1 MYKGSH
7 CERPFVRF
15 KTIIIEISLVVS
27 LLLLGGC
34 VSTQFPMIRPV
45 NDSDRNDEERE
56 KAQDYFILARDY
68 ERRGI
73 SDMAENCYEVAYRLD
88 PKSETLRD
96 ELARIYVVNEKLSK
110 ALILIKGDSANRDL
124 PLKDKRM
131 VATIY
136 IKMGEFEK
144 AAGLLE
150 NIPEKSDEE
159 IYSLGLI
166 YESLNKKDKAL
177 NNYKH
182 FFKNNP
188 ESIQMAYKIGKLLID
203 KKRYS
208 EAAQLYNDLL
218 VRVGDK
224 PDIFVMLG
232 NLGVVQGDTAKGLEF
247 FSKAITIDSTNE
259 DALRN
264 AAQVHLMRNDYPNAI
279 VNYEK
284 LYNNSSL
291 GDIYGKT
298 LAILYFYNKQYPDAE
313 KLLNQLIQNDIDD
326 YELHYYLGL
335 VFEALDKKDFAYLEF
350 EKTLAIRNTFND
362 AWKEMCYLSIKEKKY
377 DEALDIAERFTKI
390 VPDQNES
397 WKLKG
402 YVHNVRKEYSSAI
415 ESLLKAIVFD
425 STDLHAWFELGS
437 AYERSKNVEKST
449 AAFKKVLKVRPDDP
463 ATLNYLGYMWA
474 EKGIKLDSAKV
485 LIEKALKIDPENG
498 AFLDSYAWVFFQ
510 MGNIDSAFK
519 YMELAMKKIDND
531 PVAYSHLGEIF
542 FKKGELK
549 KALEAFQK
557 SLDLDAEDPVIIR
570 KRIEEIEGCVNE
582 GGLEKK

>member
-15 KTIIIEISLVVS
+15 ITIITEILVVAS
-27 LLLLGGC
+27 FLFVGGC
-34 VSTQFPMIRPV
+34 ASTQFPIIRPV
-45 NDSDRNDEERE
+45 TDSDRNEEEKE
-56 KAQDYFILARDY
+56 KALDYFIHARDY

-73 SDMAENCYEVAYRLD
+73 SDMAENYYEVAYRLD

-96 ELARIYVVNEKLSK
+96 ELARIYVENEKLSK
-110 ALILIKGDSANRDL
+110 ALILIKGDSENRDL

-150 NIPEKSDEE
+150 NIPNKSDEE

-177 NNYKH
+177 KNYTL

-188 ESIQMAYKIGKLLID
+188 ESIQMAYKIGKYLID
-203 KKRYS
+203 KKQYS
-208 EAAQLYNDLL
+208 EAAKLYNDLL
-218 VRVGDK
+218 IRVGDK

-247 FSKAITIDSTNE
+247 YSKAIVIDSANE

-264 AAQVHLMRNDYPNAI
+264 AAQVHLMRNDYPKAI

-284 LYNNSSL
+284 LYNYSSL
-291 GDIYGKT
+291 GEIYGKT
-298 LAILYFYNKQYPDAE
+298 LALLYFYNKQYSEAE
-313 KLLNQLIQNDIDD
+313 NLLNRLIQNDIDD

-335 VFEALDKKDFAYLEF
+335 VFVAIDKKDFAYLEF
-350 EKTLAIRNTFND
+350 EKTLAIRNNFND
-362 AWKEMCYLSIKEKKY
+362 AWKEMCYLAIREKKY
-377 DEALDIAERFTKI
+377 DEALNIAQRFIKI

-415 ESLLKAIVFD
+415 ESLLKAITFD
-425 STDLHAWFELGS
+425 STDLHTWFELGS
-437 AYERSKNVEKST
+437 AYERNKNIEKST

-474 EKGIKLDSAKV
+474 EKGIHLDSAKV

-498 AFLDSYAWVFFQ
+498 AFLDSYAWVYFQ

-519 YMELAMKKIDND
+519 YMEMAIKKIDND

-542 FKKGELK
+542 FKKGEFK

-557 SLDLDAEDPVIIR
+557 SLDFNAEDPVMIR

-582 GGLEKK
+582 NRLEKK